1 MCASTARTRARAGEL
16 LDVCAAARAC
26 VPCTHDT
33 YYEGGG
39 GGNVVGG
46 GSPLM
51 HPAAG
56 EWTGDDDAAVGET

>member
-1 MCASTARTRARAGEL
+1 MGVCTLRTRAPAGEL

-33 YYEGGG
+33 YYEGG